1 MLEVVGRGN
10 PLSKGDFSDKS
21 AGEKSLGLDFANLL
35 QEAQFEQESAQA
47 LSRTSRSSASAEQR
61 SERAERP
68 EGDSSSLEEGEE
80 TLEKKKVSKEE
91 NAGVSSGT
99 AHADRPSEERE
110 ENEDEG
116 ELEGVEIGAEDASWF
131 DMEMGN
137 TEENSEA
144 FTMDT
149 ADFEAV
155 DAEMAAPPVQ
165 SNGVGANHNPLE
177 LLNAAEIM
185 DPDLS
190 IEKGVEQIATRI
202 TQAASGQAAVME
214 EMAET
219 ILPQVIRS
227 VATLVRAG
235 GAEMRL
241 QLQPADLGEIEL
253 RVRTAEAAVRG
264 ELVVSNPEVK
274 QLLEQNLGRL
284 RDALAEQGLD
294 LEGFSV
300 DVGGQSTH
308 AEGREEF
315 GRQNPSGT
323 RVEGGE
329 VPEAVP
335 ASSAV
340 RMPDSGDVDF
350 TA

>member
-1 MLEVVGRGN
+1 MLEVVGKGN
-10 PLSKGDFSDKS
+10 PLSKGNFPDKS
-21 AGEKSLGLDFANLL
+21 AGEKSLGLDFADLL
-35 QEAQFEQESAQA
+35 QEAQFEQESAQGV
-47 LSRTSRSSASAEQR
+47 SKISRSSASTEQR
-61 SERAERP
+61 SERTE
-68 EGDSSSLEEGEE
+68 EDSSSLEEGEE

-91 NAGVSSGT
+91 NAGVSSGA

-110 ENEDEG
+110 EGEEEG
-116 ELEGVEIGAEDASWF
+116 EMKGVEIGAEDASWF
-131 DMEMGN
+131 DMEMET

-165 SNGVGANHNPLE
+165 PNGAGANHNPLE

>member
-1 MLEVVGRGN
+1 MLEVVGKGN
-10 PLSKGDFSDKS
+10 LLSKGNFPDKS
-21 AGEKSLGLDFANLL
+21 AGEKSLGLDFADLL
-35 QEAQFEQESAQA
+35 QEAQFEQESAQGM
-47 LSRTSRSSASAEQR
+47 RKTSRSSASTEQR
-61 SERAERP
+61 SERTE
-68 EGDSSSLEEGEE
+68 EDSSSLEEGEE

-91 NAGVSSGT
+91 NAGVSSGA

-110 ENEDEG
+110 EGEEEG
-116 ELEGVEIGAEDASWF
+116 EMKGVEIGAEDASWF
-131 DMEMGN
+131 DMEMET

-165 SNGVGANHNPLE
+165 PNGAGANHNPLE

>member
-1 MLEVVGRGN
+1 MLEVVGKGN
-10 PLSKGDFSDKS
+10 PLSKGNFPDKS
-21 AGEKSLGLDFANLL
+21 AGEKSLGLDFADLL
-35 QEAQFEQESAQA
+35 QEAQFEQESAQGV
-47 LSRTSRSSASAEQR
+47 SKTSRSSASTEQR
-61 SERAERP
+61 SERTE
-68 EGDSSSLEEGEE
+68 EDSSSLEEGEE

-91 NAGVSSGT
+91 NAGVSSGA

-110 ENEDEG
+110 EGEEEG
-116 ELEGVEIGAEDASWF
+116 EMKGVEIGAEDASWF
-131 DMEMGN
+131 DMEMET

-165 SNGVGANHNPLE
+165 PNGAGANHNPLE

-329 VPEAVP
+329 VSEAVP

>member
-1 MLEVVGRGN
+1 MLELVGGETS
-10 PLSKGDFSDKS
+10 LSKGKFSDKS
-21 AGEKSLGLDFANLL
+21 IGDKSLGLDFADLL
-35 QEAQFEQESAQA
+35 QEAQFEQESFQTAHC
-47 LSRTSRSSASAEQR
+47 SSRSYGSAEQR
-61 SERAERP
+61 PDRTERSEE
-68 EGDSSSLEEGEE
+68 DSSLPEEGEE
-80 TLEKKKVSKEE
+80 VLEKKKVFEEE
-91 NAGVSSGT
+91 NAGSPFGT
-99 AHADRPSEERE
+99 AHADRPGEEQQE
-110 ENEDEG
+110 SEDEG
-116 ELEGVEIGAEDASWF
+116 DMEGIEVAAEDASWF
-131 DMEMGN
+131 DMNAGN

-144 FTMDT
+144 FAMDT
-149 ADFEAV
+149 ADFE
-155 DAEMAAPPVQ
+155 DINAETAAPPVQ
-165 SNGVGANHNPLE
+165 PNGVGVNHNPLE

-190 IEKGVEQIATRI
+190 MEKGVEQIATRI

-219 ILPQVIRS
+219 VLPQIIRS
-227 VATLVRAG
+227 VASLVRAG

-284 RDALAEQGLD
+284 RDALAQQGLN

-300 DVGGQSTH
+300 DVGGQSAF
-308 AEGREEF
+308 AESQGEF
-315 GRQNPSGT
+315 GHQTSSSARAQGN
-323 RVEGGE
+323 E
-329 VPEAVP
+329 VAEVTP

>member
-1 MLEVVGRGN
+1 MLEAVGRGN
-10 PLSKGDFSDKS
+10 PLSKGNFSDKF

-35 QEAQFEQESAQA
+35 EEAQFEQESAQA
-47 LSRTSRSSASAEQR
+47 VSKASRYSASEEQR
-61 SERAERP
+61 SERTARP
-68 EGDSSSLEEGEE
+68 ERDSSSLEEGEKA
-80 TLEKKKVSKEE
+80 LEKKKVSMEE
-91 NAGVSSGT
+91 NAGGSSGAT
-99 AHADRPSEERE
+99 HTDRLSEERE
-110 ENEDEG
+110 EGEEEG
-116 ELEGVEIGAEDASWF
+116 ELDGAEDASWF

-144 FTMDT
+144 FTMDA

-155 DAEMAAPPVQ
+155 DMEMAVPPVQ

-294 LEGFSV
+294 WEGFSV

-308 AEGREEF
+308 AEDREEF
-315 GRQNPSGT
+315 GRQNPSGS
-323 RVEGGE
+323 RAEGGE
-329 VPEAVP
+329 VPEALP

>member
-1 MLEVVGRGN
+1 MLEVVGKGN
-10 PLSKGDFSDKS
+10 PLSKGNFPDKS
-21 AGEKSLGLDFANLL
+21 AGEKSLGLDFADLL
-35 QEAQFEQESAQA
+35 QEAQFEQESAQGV
-47 LSRTSRSSASAEQR
+47 SKTSRSSASTEQR
-61 SERAERP
+61 SERTED
-68 EGDSSSLEEGEE
+68 DSSSFEEGEE

-91 NAGVSSGT
+91 NAGVSSGA

-110 ENEDEG
+110 EGEEEG
-116 ELEGVEIGAEDASWF
+116 EMKGVEIGAEDASWF
-131 DMEMGN
+131 DMEMET

-165 SNGVGANHNPLE
+165 PNGAGANHNPLE

>member
-1 MLEVVGRGN
+1 MLEVVGKGN
-10 PLSKGDFSDKS
+10 LLSKGNFPDKS
-21 AGEKSLGLDFANLL
+21 AGEKSLGLDFADLL
-35 QEAQFEQESAQA
+35 QEAQFEQESAQGM
-47 LSRTSRSSASAEQR
+47 SKTSRSSASTEQR
-61 SERAERP
+61 SERTE
-68 EGDSSSLEEGEE
+68 EDSSSLEEGEE

-91 NAGVSSGT
+91 NAGVSSGA

-110 ENEDEG
+110 EGEEEG
-116 ELEGVEIGAEDASWF
+116 EMKGVEIGAEDASWF
-131 DMEMGN
+131 DMEMET

-165 SNGVGANHNPLE
+165 PNGAGANHNPLE